1 MAYAE
6 VAVDAPAG
14 LPTYS
19 YSVPGGLD
27 VRTGQLVWV
36 PFGTRTVR
44 GVVVATGTEPLHEKT
59 RPILSVSPGYILSQL
74 QLDLG
79 KFIST
84 RYLST
89 LYAALA
95 LFLPPGIQREPVV
108 LYEPTEQPDPP
119 DPDFKLNGL
128 AADLLRAAREHGY
141 LDASRLRKIGRGV
154 SMRRALEA
162 LVAQGRLVRR
172 EVPHERRVR
181 ARMEVIVTLCG
192 QPDEVAAH
200 IQMLTQARSNRQAR
214 IMEHLLEHG
223 GTASAAELRTSVS
236 ATPALLR
243 SMRDKGLVELCERRV
258 WRKGMAARTTGE
270 EIVPLLTAEQCEALI
285 PIQQGLENGSYSE
298 HLLFGVT
305 GSGKTELY
313 LRATQVALDQG
324 RQVVCLVP
332 EIGLA
337 AQAVKRFSS
346 RFPGRVALLHSGL
359 SVGRQLDEW
368 ERVQTGASDI
378 VVGPRSAL
386 FAPLEKPGLIILDE
400 EHEWTYKQDE
410 VAPRYHARDVA
421 RELAR
426 ITGAVLLQ
434 GSATPDIE
442 TFHRAAAGDA
452 HLSELP
458 SRIGGGAALP
468 PVDVIDMRDELRH
481 GNPSLFSRT
490 LISTMSEVLARS
502 EQVLLFLNRRGTA
515 TLVQC
520 RRCSYV
526 FMCPRCSVSLAHH
539 AARNRLLCHRC
550 NYSMPV
556 PDRCSQCGSQR
567 LRFVGVGTQRVVDE
581 VRSFHPDARIIRWDS
596 DVPASTR
603 GGPELQDAVLGGQ
616 ADVIVGTQMV
626 AKGHDFPGVTLVG
639 VVSADVGLS
648 IPDYRSSERV
658 FQLLCQAAGRAGRG
672 IKPGRVIVQTYE
684 PENYVVS
691 TAASHDY
698 RAFYEAEIRY
708 RRETFYPPFCSM
720 VRLVFSHVNEDRCR
734 RETERVRLELDRR
747 AEDTDLRITGPS
759 PAFVQRLRG
768 RYRWHIT
775 VRGSWPTAV
784 LINLNLPRGWVV
796 DVDPASVA

>member
-19 YSVPGGLD
+19 YSVPVGLD
-27 VRTGQLVWV
+27 VRPGQLVWV
-36 PFGTRTVR
+36 PFGARTVR
-44 GVVVATGTEPLHEKT
+44 GLVVATGTEALREKV
-59 RPILSVSPGYILSQL
+59 RPILSVSPGYVLSQL

-79 KFIST
+79 RFIST

-95 LFLPPGIQREPVV
+95 LFLPPGIQREPEV
-108 LYEPTEQPDPP
+108 LYEPTQQPESSEP
-119 DPDFKLNGL
+119 DSGLNGL
-128 AADLLRAAREHGY
+128 AMDLLRAAREHGY
-141 LDASRLRKIGRGV
+141 LDATRLRKIGHGA
-154 SMRRALEA
+154 SMRRALDA
-162 LVAQGRLVRR
+162 VVAQGRLVRR

-181 ARMEVIVTLCG
+181 ARMEIIVTSSG
-192 QPDEVAAH
+192 QADETAAH
-200 IQMLTQARSNRQAR
+200 IRTLTQARFGRQAR
-214 IMEHLLEHG
+214 ILEYLLEHG
-223 GTASAAELRTSVS
+223 GTASAAELRSAVS

-243 SMRDKGLVELCERRV
+243 SMRDKGLVELNERRV
-258 WRKGMAARTTGE
+258 WRKGVAPRTTGASV
-270 EIVPLLTAEQCEALI
+270 VPVLTAEQCEALA
-285 PIQQGLENGSYSE
+285 PIRQALKKISYSE

-313 LRATQVALDQG
+313 LRATQITLDQG

-337 AQAVKRFSS
+337 AQAVERFSS

-359 SVGRQLDEW
+359 SGGQQLDEW
-368 ERVQTGASDI
+368 ERVQIGASDI

-386 FAPLEKPGLIILDE
+386 FAPLGKPGLIILDE

-426 ITGAVLLQ
+426 TTGAVLLL

-442 TFHRAAAGDA
+442 TFHRVAAGDA

-458 SRIGGGAALP
+458 RRIGGGAVLP

-481 GNPSLFSRT
+481 GNPGLFSRT
-490 LISTMSEVLARS
+490 LRLTMSEVLTRS

-526 FMCPRCSVSLAHH
+526 FMCPRCSVALAHH
-539 AARNRLLCHRC
+539 SARNRLLCHRC
-550 NYSMPV
+550 NYSMQV
-556 PDRCSQCGSQR
+556 PDRCAQCGGQR

-581 VRSFHPDARIIRWDS
+581 VHSLHPDAHVIRWDS

-639 VVSADVGLS
+639 VISADVGLS
-648 IPDYRSSERV
+648 IPDYRSGERV

-698 RAFYEAEIRY
+698 RAFYDAEIRY
-708 RRETFYPPFCSM
+708 RLETFYPPFCSV
-720 VRLVFSHVNEDRCR
+720 VRLVFSHVNEERCR
-734 RETERVRLELDRR
+734 RESERVRLELDRR
-747 AEDTDLRITGPS
+747 AQGTDLRITGPS

-775 VRGSWPTAV
+775 VRGSEPTTA
-784 LINLNLPRGWVV
+784 LTGLNLPRGWVV